1 MHYSLLNTNTDVRG
15 IFNKNSFVN
24 IKINRI
30 KSWYRVKIKIIQNR
44 LK

>member
-1 MHYSLLNTNTDVRG
+1 MHYSLLDTNTDVRD
-15 IFNKNSFVN
+15 IFNNNSFVN

-30 KSWYRVKIKIIQNR
+30 KSWSRVKIKIIQNR